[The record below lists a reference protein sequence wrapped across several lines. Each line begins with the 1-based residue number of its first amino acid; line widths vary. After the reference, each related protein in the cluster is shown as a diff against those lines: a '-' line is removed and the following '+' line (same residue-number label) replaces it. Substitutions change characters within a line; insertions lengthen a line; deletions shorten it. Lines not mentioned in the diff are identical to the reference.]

1 MEVILKLIT
10 LQRIFHQLDN
20 MNRYQ
25 NIPQTKLNTR
35 QAYVT
40 SRYPEVPVSADDIYV
55 YTTQGDRFDV
65 LAQQYYNDSSLWWVI
80 SIANTAT
87 AGTSLPS
94 DLPQNSLVIP
104 EGLQIRIPNNPQNV
118 VSAFKLINQ

>member
-1 MEVILKLIT
+1 
-10 LQRIFHQLDN
+10 

-25 NIPQTKLNTR
+25 NISQTKINTR

-55 YTTQGDRFDV
+55 YSSQGDRFDV

-104 EGLQIRIPNNPQNV
+104 EGLRIRIPSNPQNV
-118 VSAFKLINQ
+118 ISAFKSINQIKL